1 MDAKFA
7 LQSFNDVDAAINRRI
22 HKMKKGDTLQPFV
35 LTVGPSKTNLKRS
48 YCVVDN
54 IKYDFTTLKT
64 AFDTCFKAIFALQA
78 NYPSEAYNP
87 WLFIQKALYEIS
99 TAYDIKNAEVS
110 TTIGN
115 FKQIVRIM
123 ERTSAVVNTEKAN

>member
-48 YCVVDN
+48 YCVVD
-54 IKYDFTTLKT
+54 TTLVPPLCGPHKSS
-64 AFDTCFKAIFALQA
+64 ALA
-78 NYPSEAYNP
+78 LSYFRPSP
-87 WLFIQKALYEIS
+87 QS
-99 TAYDIKNAEVS
+99 Q
-110 TTIGN
+110 
-115 FKQIVRIM
+115 QIHG
-123 ERTSAVVNTEKAN
+123 S